1 MENYICRYCGK
12 LCKNKNSLTQHEIRC
27 KNNPRKII
35 CYGNKGNM
43 PKHLTGYYD
52 KKVKMYNGVELDIN
66 NKYLEEYRNT
76 HKRCEICGGT
86 IEEVVKWDS
95 KYAPKN
101 FCIDHDHKTGKFR
114 GLLCSRCNRQ
124 LGWYE
129 KHREQIE
136 KYLNK
141 NR

>member
-1 MENYICRYCGK
+1 M
-12 LCKNKNSLTQHEIRC
+12 
-27 KNNPRKII
+27 
-35 CYGNKGNM
+35 
-43 PKHLTGYYD
+43 
-52 KKVKMYNGVELDIN
+52 
-66 NKYLEEYRNT
+66 
-76 HKRCEICGGT
+76 GGT

-101 FCIDHDHKTGKFR
+101 FCIDHDHKTGRFR

-124 LGWYE
+124 LGWHE

-141 NR
+141 NN